1 MRFTLSLLAATA
13 LVAAAPAIAHPKLLS
28 STPAANATVKPTA
41 KVELRF
47 SERLVAKLS
56 SAQVVMT
63 GMPGMAD
70 HPPMPMQGRAAI
82 APDGNTLV
90 VTFARPLAAGT
101 YKVTWQVVSAD
112 THKITGSLD
121 FKVR

>member
-1 MRFTLSLLAATA
+1 MRFTFPVLAAAAA
-13 LVAAAPAIAHPKLLS
+13 LVALPAAAHPKLVA

-47 SERLVAKLS
+47 SERLVARLS
-56 SAQVVMT
+56 TAQVVMT

-70 HPPMPMQGRAAI
+70 HAPMPMQARAAV
-82 APDGNTLV
+82 APDGGTLV
-90 VTFARPLAAGT
+90 LTFARPLATGS
-101 YKVTWQVVSAD
+101 YKVSWQVVSAD
-112 THKITGSLD
+112 THKVQGNFD

>member
-1 MRFTLSLLAATA
+1 MRCMLSLLAATA
-13 LVAAAPAIAHPKLLS
+13 LVAAAPAPAHPKLLS

-56 SAQVVMT
+56 TAQVVMT

-70 HPPMPMQGRAAI
+70 HPPMPMQGRPAI
-82 APDGNTLV
+82 GPDGKTLI
-90 VTFARPLAAGT
+90 VTFARPLPAGT
-101 YKVTWQVVSAD
+101 YKVNWQVVSAD
-112 THKITGSLD
+112 THKITGSID